1 MANVSIDYTI
11 KGTAGHFDVL
21 RGLNYICLMK
31 VRWYQNV
38 LYKRSFSL
46 PVNAVKA

>member
-11 KGTAGHFDVL
+11 KGITGHFNDS
-21 RGLNYICLMK
+21 LNYICLMK
-31 VRWYQNV
+31 VRWYHNV

-46 PVNAVKA
+46 PVISVKA